1 MIYKEEKIGDAT
13 LRLYVLSNYSE
24 IDINRRRAMV
34 LICPG
39 GGYHFCS
46 NREAEAVAIR
56 FNSMGY
62 NAAVLFYSTA
72 PFDSYDEIT
81 DSWAGL
87 WPKPLEELAA
97 SVAYIRTNADDLN
110 TDKDKIAV
118 LGFSAGGHL
127 AASIGV
133 FWPEYGEIS
142 RPNALVLCYS
152 VITSGPLAHEGSIRN
167 LIGNREELREKVS
180 LEKQVSGLTPPSF
193 IWTTRT
199 DHSVPYEN
207 SVMFRDALERFGVR
221 NEFVLYEG
229 SNGHG
234 YSLGT
239 DEVSSARHPGV
250 ISEVHDWPEKVD
262 GFLVSVFGSK
272 F

>member
-46 NREAEAVAIR
+46 KREAEAVAIR

-97 SVAYIRTNADDLN
+97 SMAYIRTNADDLN

-142 RPNALVLCYS
+142 RPQGV
-152 VITSGPLAHEGSIRN
+152 
-167 LIGNREELREKVS
+167 
-180 LEKQVSGLTPPSF
+180 
-193 IWTTRT
+193 TR
-199 DHSVPYEN
+199 
-207 SVMFRDALERFGVR
+207 
-221 NEFVLYEG
+221 
-229 SNGHG
+229 
-234 YSLGT
+234 
-239 DEVSSARHPGV
+239 
-250 ISEVHDWPEKVD
+250 
-262 GFLVSVFGSK
+262 
-272 F
+272 